1 MTYRKNINIVN
12 VAKEMA
18 ETFGYSNYF
27 ATLSLSL
34 SLSKA
39 LIYNNLHIVKSRG
52 YLLGIYGF
60 PCKPTREAALF
71 VVN

>member
-27 ATLSLSL
+27 ATLSL

>member
-34 SLSKA
+34 SLS
-39 LIYNNLHIVKSRG
+39 LSL
-52 YLLGIYGF
+52 
-60 PCKPTREAALF
+60 
-71 VVN
+71 

>member
-34 SLSKA
+34 SLSLRRSSTITYILLSRA
-39 LIYNNLHIVKSRG
+39 DTCAEYTAFLANLQGRPHCLS
-52 YLLGIYGF
+52 
-60 PCKPTREAALF
+60 
-71 VVN
+71 